1 MPKYLIER
9 FIPQAGELT
18 AMELKAIAQQTY
30 LVQQE
35 LEARIQWLHS
45 TIMADRMLC
54 LYVAD
59 NEATLREHARQSGLP
74 IKQISIVSAIIGPTI
89 EALDDN

>member
-18 AMELKAIAQQTY
+18 AMELKAIAQQTF

-35 LEARIQWLHS
+35 LEARIQWLNS
-45 TIMADRMLC
+45 TITADRMVC

-59 NEATLREHARQSGLP
+59 NEAILREHARRSGLP
-74 IKQISIVSAIIGPTI
+74 IKNISIVTAIIGPTMND
-89 EALDDN
+89 LS

>member
-45 TIMADRMLC
+45 IITADRMVC

-59 NEATLREHARQSGLP
+59 NEASLREHARRSGLP
-74 IKQISIVSAIIGPTI
+74 IKRISIVTAIIGPTI
-89 EALDDN
+89 EALVND

>member
-18 AMELKAIAQQTY
+18 AMELKAIVQQTF
-30 LVQQE
+30 LVQQG

-45 TIMADRMLC
+45 TITADRMVC
-54 LYVAD
+54 LYVAED
-59 NEATLREHARQSGLP
+59 EALLRKHARLSGLP
-74 IKQISIVSAIIGPTI
+74 IQRISEVSAIIGPTL
-89 EALDDN
+89 EALDND